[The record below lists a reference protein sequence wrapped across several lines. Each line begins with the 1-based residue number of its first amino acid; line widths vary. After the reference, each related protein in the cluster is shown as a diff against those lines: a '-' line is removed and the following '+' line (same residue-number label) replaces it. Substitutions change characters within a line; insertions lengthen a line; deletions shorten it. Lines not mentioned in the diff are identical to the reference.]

1 MGNQQLG
8 PKAVRRAPT
17 DIEVALLEDLQRRA
31 MSSVTD
37 PQNKPIVT
45 DLLKRFWNAVQGE
58 KKEFIPKGK
67 EWQGMG
73 FQGEDPLTDFR
84 AGGLL
89 ALENIVF
96 FVEKYTDLATNMI
109 ERREMKLSDDGSF
122 MQNYPWSAA
131 GVNVTHT
138 AMALFGLSA
147 KGKTTTPTKDLS
159 QKNKRFWELALYFSE
174 VYCVAFK
181 LMDDKYTEMKATYLS
196 FNKVLE
202 AAREE
207 LNDLLKHTGVQDI
220 FKNEQQPLSLFLNE
234 RRRSGSFSSIE
245 PQQRSRSNSPPRDDK
260 YTKETKSNGE
270 NDKEP
275 GDKPSKTMVKH
286 LFAVH
291 KRIVDGCELLRV
303 AEEKLASGGNKLELN
318 SISTNRSQGLSTTI
332 KGEEGESL
340 DAFFHDNETT
350 TPKDDKQP
358 EQKQQEAAANAQAAA
373 AAMRS
378 SSLLLHKAKSSMEV
392 ISESSSPP
400 PMQEKEEEE
409 EEKYHNGATTA
420 ATTSKAASTN
430 DNNDENN
437 HNNTYNNSYHGNKI
451 EEEEEEGLDGDE
463 RKGSAVIDEGGGGGA
478 EQESTPYKPIKNEDD
493 DEEQMPCR
501 VARVLFDFEPSVEGD
516 LKLTEGDTVIIL
528 ESDESGWWQ
537 GEGKSG
543 EGRFPA
549 NYVEEFKRVWFSALA
564 KYQST
569 TASEL
574 SLEEGD
580 IIKLTEVDPSG
591 WWKGIKPSNGAS
603 GWFPAAFVEGCP
615 KTFKPAT
622 ATTTTATTTN
632 TTKGAA
638 LTLTVT
644 DVEMKRE
651 KRTSLSTGPMNLSVE
666 DEGRQNRAGTLAEF
680 GCDNEEEEE
689 DEER

>member
-318 SISTNRSQGLSTTI
+318 SISTNRSQGLS
-332 KGEEGESL
+332 
-340 DAFFHDNETT
+340 
-350 TPKDDKQP
+350 
-358 EQKQQEAAANAQAAA
+358 
-373 AAMRS
+373 
-378 SSLLLHKAKSSMEV
+378 V
-392 ISESSSPP
+392 IHQFAPP
-400 PMQEKEEEE
+400 P
-409 EEKYHNGATTA
+409 
-420 ATTSKAASTN
+420 
-430 DNNDENN
+430 
-437 HNNTYNNSYHGNKI
+437 
-451 EEEEEEGLDGDE
+451 
-463 RKGSAVIDEGGGGGA
+463 
-478 EQESTPYKPIKNEDD
+478 P
-493 DEEQMPCR
+493 
-501 VARVLFDFEPSVEGD
+501 
-516 LKLTEGDTVIIL
+516 
-528 ESDESGWWQ
+528 
-537 GEGKSG
+537 
-543 EGRFPA
+543 
-549 NYVEEFKRVWFSALA
+549 
-564 KYQST
+564 
-569 TASEL
+569 
-574 SLEEGD
+574 
-580 IIKLTEVDPSG
+580 
-591 WWKGIKPSNGAS
+591 
-603 GWFPAAFVEGCP
+603 
-615 KTFKPAT
+615 
-622 ATTTTATTTN
+622 
-632 TTKGAA
+632 
-638 LTLTVT
+638 
-644 DVEMKRE
+644 
-651 KRTSLSTGPMNLSVE
+651 
-666 DEGRQNRAGTLAEF
+666 
-680 GCDNEEEEE
+680 
-689 DEER
+689 